1 MQEAVL
7 HYIWQKQ
14 LFNHKHLRTTAGEP
28 LQIYKPGTY
37 NPYSGPDFQHASIS
51 IENLKWFGHIEI
63 HKKSSDWYH
72 HKHHL
77 DEAFHNTILHVV
89 LTDDKPIYHPDG
101 TLVPTLT
108 LSDKLSHT
116 PPNKAFFGMQ
126 ALICRHQF
134 SSEKAQSLLPSMA
147 QERLIQKSDQILL
160 RLQTLQYNW
169 VQLAYEVF
177 LTALFA
183 PHNQLSAQLLSETLP
198 AKALYQMPAIAWE
211 PILLYAAGLL
221 TPLENNNPALDP
233 YHLQLLEQVKFYS
246 GRVAQPLLP
255 SIWQSGKI
263 RPAHS
268 PSLRLAIM
276 AGILEAEGPL
286 HDFLLSMKPSQAQS
300 QLSHSTHNFWEYHYS
315 LSEPSSKRHSHSLS
329 ANSIELLLMNGVI
342 PLQLAYARFQSKAE
356 DGVVKALQ
364 WLQLLHPEDNRIIRF
379 MTAEG
384 HSSPANALESQALL
398 QLYKGHCVPVK
409 CSGCALWPLK

>member
-14 LFNHKHLRTTAGEP
+14 LFNHKHLRTTTGEQ

-37 NPYSGPDFQHASIS
+37 NPYSGPDFQHASVA
-51 IENLKWFGHIEI
+51 IESLRWFGHIEI

-77 DEAFHNTILHVV
+77 DAAYDNTILHVV
-89 LTDDKPIYHPDG
+89 LTDDKPIHHPDG

-116 PPNKAFFGMQ
+116 PPTKAFFGMQ

-134 SSEKAQSLLPSMA
+134 SARLAQSLLKELA

-160 RLQTLQYNW
+160 RLQALQYNW

-198 AKALYQMPAIAWE
+198 AKVLYQMPAMAWE
-211 PILLYAAGLL
+211 PLLLYAAGLL
-221 TPLENNNPALDP
+221 EVAQSSEQVIEP
-233 YHLQLLEQVKFYS
+233 YHQALLDQVKFYG
-246 GRVAQPLLP
+246 GRVAQPLQP
-255 SIWQSGKI
+255 SVWQSGKV

-268 PSLRLAIM
+268 PSLRLAIL
-276 AGILEAEGPL
+276 AAILEAEGPL
-286 HDFLLSMKPSQAQS
+286 HDFLLQLEPSQAQEK
-300 QLSHSTHNFWEYHYS
+300 LSHSTHNFWEYHYS
-315 LSEPSSKRHSHSLS
+315 LSEPSRKRHSHALS
-329 ANSIELLLMNGVI
+329 PNTIELLQINGII
-342 PLQLAYARFQSKAE
+342 PLQLAYARFQAKASE
-356 DGVVKALQ
+356 GLEKALQ
-364 WLQLLHPEDNRIIRF
+364 HLQQLHPEDNRIIRF
-379 MTAEG
+379 MSSEG
-384 HSSPANALESQALL
+384 HNYPANALESQALL

-409 CSGCALWPLK
+409 CSSCALWPLK